1 MKGMQLYLAGQM
13 RGIPDFNFPAFN
25 AAAAKLRAAGHE
37 VFNPAEKGLEK
48 DAGAQQE
55 LLSFRRKVFALDTAW
70 ICLHADAIALLPN
83 WPKSKGAVAE
93 KALADAIG
101 IPAKLYTEF
110 L

>member
-1 MKGMQLYLAGQM
+1 ML
-13 RGIPDFNFPAFN
+13 P
-25 AAAAKLRAAGHE
+25 
-37 VFNPAEKGLEK
+37 
-48 DAGAQQE
+48 
-55 LLSFRRKVFALDTAW
+55 LLSCALLATRCSIPPRRAWRKTPAPSSKVFALDTAW